1 LVETPTAV
9 LRSRQPFFWH
19 AVHTLDECSLTLRKD
34 QAMTSG
40 AALTILLA
48 LAFWH

>member
-1 LVETPTAV
+1 M
-9 LRSRQPFFWH
+9 
-19 AVHTLDECSLTLRKD
+19 LDEYLLTLRHAD

-48 LAFWH
+48 LASWH

>member
-1 LVETPTAV
+1 MVLKEPPTI
-9 LRSRQPFFWH
+9 FWR
-19 AVHTLDECSLTLRKD
+19 AVHMLDESSLTLRQAD

-40 AALTILLA
+40 TAPTILLA

>member
-1 LVETPTAV
+1 MART
-9 LRSRQPFFWH
+9 
-19 AVHTLDECSLTLRKD
+19 TLL
-34 QAMTSG
+34 AMTSG

>member
-1 LVETPTAV
+1 M
-9 LRSRQPFFWH
+9 
-19 AVHTLDECSLTLRKD
+19 LDESSLTLRQAD